1 MVVLRGV
8 FPVDL
13 DPGAE
18 LAHVFVDGGLEEA
31 GAPNSS
37 SGRVVLRPSLRAVP
51 SSITVPA

>member
-18 LAHVFVDGGLEEA
+18 LAHVFVDG
-31 GAPNSS
+31 APNSS
-37 SGRVVLRPSLRAVP
+37 SGRVVL
-51 SSITVPA
+51 